1 VWRNDGVHV
10 SVDDWRAAARRRLPG
25 PIWHYLEGG
34 SGDERTLARNSAA
47 FADYELLPRVLVDIS
62 RVQLRTRVL
71 GAEISMPLFLSPTG
85 MSRLFHH
92 DREPAVAR
100 AAAKAG
106 TYYSLSTVATTS
118 LEDVARAADGPR
130 LFQIYVFK
138 DRGLT
143 RELVA
148 RCKAAGYGALAL
160 TVDTPLAGNRERD
173 RRTGMTIPPALGLH
187 SLLSF
192 ALHPYWSL
200 HFLLDRDF
208 ELKNVAHRAQS
219 IAGRPVPL
227 VEYIS
232 SQFDRTLTWK
242 DAEWLAAEWGGPLA
256 IKGIVHPE
264 DVRHAADSG
273 ATAVML
279 SNHGGRQLDGVP
291 APIDCVAAARDAI
304 GDRVELIV
312 DGGIRRGADVLKALA
327 LGANAC
333 SIGRPYLYGLAAAGE
348 AGVTAVLQKF
358 REEIERDLALLGC
371 ADVAQLASRHV
382 RALRAG
388 HSFAAVANSGDG
400 RSRGTG

>member
-1 VWRNDGVHV
+1 VYVNVQ
-10 SVDDWRAAARRRLPG
+10 DWRAAARRRLPA
-25 PIWHYLEGG
+25 PIWNYLEGG
-34 SGDERTLARNSAA
+34 AGDERTLARNSAA

-62 RVQLRTRVL
+62 RVRLQTRVL
-71 GAEISMPLFLSPTG
+71 GADLSMPLFLSPTG
-85 MSRLFHH
+85 MTRLFHH
-92 DREPAVAR
+92 GRETAVAR

-118 LEDVARAADGPR
+118 LEDVAAAADGPR

-148 RCKAAGYGALAL
+148 RCRAAGYRALAL
-160 TVDTPLAGNRERD
+160 TVDTPIAGNRERD
-173 RRTGMTIPPALGLH
+173 RRTGMTIPPALTLR

-192 ALHPYWSL
+192 ATHPHWTLHY
-200 HFLLDRDF
+200 LLDRDF

-242 DAEWLAAEWGGPLA
+242 DAEWLAQEWGGPLA
-256 IKGIVHPE
+256 IKGVVHPE
-264 DVRHAADSG
+264 DVRHAADAG

-279 SNHGGRQLDGVP
+279 SNHGGRQLDGAP
-291 APIDCVAAARDAI
+291 APLDCVAAARDAV

-312 DGGIRRGADVLKALA
+312 DGGVRRGADVLKALA

-333 SIGRPYLYGLAAAGE
+333 SIGRPYLYALAAAGE
-348 AGVTAVLQKF
+348 AGVTALLAKF

-371 ADVAQLASRHV
+371 ADVAAVGPQHV
-382 RALRAG
+382 RRLRTGQPLAD
-388 HSFAAVANSGDG
+388 VANSADG
-400 RSRGTG
+400 HSRGTR